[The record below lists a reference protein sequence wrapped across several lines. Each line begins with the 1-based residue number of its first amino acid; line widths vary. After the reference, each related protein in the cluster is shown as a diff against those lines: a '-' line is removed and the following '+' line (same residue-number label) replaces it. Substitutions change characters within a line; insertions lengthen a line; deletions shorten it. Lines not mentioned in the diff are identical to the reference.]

1 MPPRLPSIGLAAA
14 VYVGISLILALFA
27 RPGAS
32 PAMSAVIGLVG
43 CLFMIAIGA
52 VAVWHYT
59 STHGLTIP
67 GGTGAGMGAGAVAL
81 GVIVAALVNLLLVAA
96 GVIPDPQQAAL
107 LEMERQGLPD
117 EQIEMAM
124 RFANPLIGTAIGLVL
139 GALMGAI
146 GGAIGAAVFK
156 RGGAEPQPI

>member
-14 VYVGISLILALFA
+14 AYVGISLILPLLA

-32 PAMSAVIGLVG
+32 PVMGMVMMLLS
-43 CLFMIAIGA
+43 CLFMIAVGM

-81 GVIVAALVNLLLVAA
+81 GVLAGALLSFLLVAA
-96 GVIPDPQQAAL
+96 GVMPDPQQAAL
-107 LEMERQGLPD
+107 LEMERQGLPE
-117 EQIEMAM
+117 EQIELAM
-124 RFANPLIGTAIGLVL
+124 RFANPLIGTVIALVL